1 MVKLDPIVS
10 ESVADAHIRC
20 FHTSI
25 ARKRDKRD
33 KRGECATHDTHVP
46 ALVTIH
52 VRLRSNRLIERN
64 RRVVYV
70 LYVRIENAGEE
81 CAFAILFVRDRQVFF
96 FFFLS
101 I

>member
-10 ESVADAHIRC
+10 ESVVDAHIRC
-20 FHTSI
+20 FHASI
-25 ARKRDKRD
+25 ARKRD

-64 RRVVYV
+64 HRVVYV
-70 LYVRIENAGEE
+70 FDVRIENFGEE
-81 CAFAILFVRDRQVFF
+81 CAFCAISFVRRIYFF
-96 FFFLS
+96 PLFLS